1 MTPRRPKQEQETATL
16 QIGLKTSEN
25 PDEIEGSQE
34 QDEVEAALAVLPQG
48 TLGKLY
54 RVEQN
59 GEMAWL
65 ENGQPAAL
73 NEERAARH
81 GPGKYRVI
89 FNGPNPKK
97 GGRVTYLGSATFV
110 VGESAAAKALAEA
123 KATEQPNAS
132 SPNGSMSLMDQ
143 MASSMFLNMM
153 RQQQEAQ
160 AMQSRQQMEHS
171 AAMMALMQKLAERPA
186 MDPILAAL
194 LPKLFEKTDPIEQAT
209 RIAEINAKGA
219 AKSDIANVL
228 SVMELVERIK
238 GDAPNGGQGD
248 ASWMGMLK
256 DALPLLLSRQ
266 SPAPGPVAVQAPPP
280 PNATLP
286 APSQPMPNNR
296 PTVELYLQ
304 PLAPFFP
311 RIEEAATAGMEPE
324 VAADYFLGLI
334 PPGHWPGLEG
344 ILDRDSVVPD
354 IVKGYPGLAPFQA
367 WLDGLRSALLGGIR
381 GDGDGDEGD
390 EDDEPQRGSKA
401 PK

>member
-1 MTPRRPKQEQETATL
+1 MARRKADSAESVTLKIGAKTDETA
-16 QIGLKTSEN
+16 
-25 PDEIEGSQE
+25 DEIPESQE
-34 QDEVEAALAVLPQG
+34 ADEVENALASLPQG

-65 ENGQPAAL
+65 ENGQPSAL

-89 FNGPNPKK
+89 FSGPNPKK

-123 KATEQPNAS
+123 KADAPNAAP
-132 SPNGSMSLMDQ
+132 PNGGMSLMDQ

-238 GDAPNGGQGD
+238 GESAPNSGD
-248 ASWMGMLK
+248 TSWMGMLK

-266 SPAPGPVAVQAPPP
+266 SSPAPAPVAVQSP

-286 APSQPMPNNR
+286 NPTPTMPNNR
-296 PTVELYLQ
+296 PTVEPYLQ

-311 RIEEAATAGMEPE
+311 RIEEAATAGMDAG

-334 PPGHWPGLEG
+334 PPGHWPGLAG

-354 IVKGYPGLAPFQA
+354 IVKGYPALAPFQA
-367 WLDGLRSALLGGIR
+367 WLDGLRTALLDGIR

-390 EDDEPQRGSKA
+390 EDDGSQRGPRALK
-401 PK
+401 

>member
-1 MTPRRPKQEQETATL
+1 MVRKKATGAETATL
-16 QIGLKTSEN
+16 QIGLK
-25 PDEIEGSQE
+25 PDENADENEGSQE
-34 QDEVEAALAVLPQG
+34 ADEVEAALALLPQG

-65 ENGQPAAL
+65 ENGQPSAL

-97 GGRVTYLGSATFV
+97 NGRVTYLGSATFV

-123 KATEQPNAS
+123 KAVEQPNAGP
-132 SPNGSMSLMDQ
+132 PNGGMSLMDQ

-238 GDAPNGGQGD
+238 GDTPNAGGD

-266 SPAPGPVAVQAPPP
+266 ANPAPAASSVAVVPS
-280 PNATLP
+280 PNAP
-286 APSQPMPNNR
+286 QPQPMPNNR
-296 PTVELYLQ
+296 PTVEPYLQ

-324 VAADYFLGLI
+324 IAGDYFLGLI
-334 PPGHWPGLEG
+334 PPGHWPGLAG

-354 IVKGYPGLAPFQA
+354 IVKGYPALAPFQA
-367 WLDGLRSALLGGIR
+367 WLDGLRSALLDGIR

-390 EDDEPQRGSKA
+390 EDDGTHGGPRA